1 MVFCWGLRDVLQRFQ
16 GSLINRFQMQTY
28 IESATRM
35 IISIKPIWLRALQL
49 SNCKKEIKR

>member
-1 MVFCWGLRDVLQRFQ
+1 MVFCWGLRDVPQRFQ

-35 IISIKPIWLRALQL
+35 IISVKPIWLRALQL